1 MKGKLNMAKGK
12 GRSWFYFCMCAMVAV
27 FLCAVFMTAAAD
39 GITTKDKNA
48 KEAVDK
54 AIKAL
59 GGKEKIDGI
68 KSLVIKATMRST
80 ASQPGISETPTDFE
94 IRVLFPDNIIQI
106 NRHPEKKTVLGFQG
120 VSKGKAVRPLP
131 KQVDE
136 NSTRADEMRAASYP
150 SLLQQSLR
158 SVLGMI
164 MKSGSTSVTISSG
177 AKPGVFEMRINTGQK
192 YYDNTPD
199 EIEFDADGYP
209 SVIRHLGI
217 ANLGGELRP
226 IEQRFSERFSVDGIM
241 FPRVITN
248 NGPISSVVRI
258 EEVQI
263 NPKLSL
269 KDFEIPR

>member
-68 KSLVIKATMRST
+68 KSLVIKATFNPS
-80 ASQPGISETPTDFE
+80 SSSGLPPTDFE
-94 IRVLFPDNIIQI
+94 IRILFPDNILEI
-106 NRHPEKKTVLGFQG
+106 NRLHGEATLMGYTG
-120 VSKGKAVRPLP
+120 ISKGKAIRPFP
-131 KQVDE
+131 PQVDE
-136 NSTRADEMRAASYP
+136 NSTRADEMRVASYP
-150 SLLQQSLR
+150 SFVRTLSRL
-158 SVLGMI
+158 VCGMV
-164 MKSGSTSVTISSG
+164 MKSGSIPVTISSG
-177 AKPGVFEMRINTGQK
+177 SKPGVFEMLTQTGQK
-192 YYDNTPD
+192 YYDSITN

-209 SVIRHLGI
+209 SVIRFAGDMGNI
-217 ANLGGELRP
+217 NEV
-226 IEQRFSERFSVDGIM
+226 RFGERFSVNGIM
-241 FPRVITN
+241 FPRIITDTQFPNPVI
-248 NGPISSVVRI
+248 RI